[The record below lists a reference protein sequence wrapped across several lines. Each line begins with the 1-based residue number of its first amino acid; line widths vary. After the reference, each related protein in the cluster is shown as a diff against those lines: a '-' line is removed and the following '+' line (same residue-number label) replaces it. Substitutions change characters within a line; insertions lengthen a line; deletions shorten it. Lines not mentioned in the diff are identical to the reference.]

1 MKTAFVH
8 DFADGFAPL
17 LGWLQEGE
25 TVVLLTD
32 DGRPLGRFVPEASA
46 AASPI
51 VAEQER
57 FARRFAPLAS
67 VPARDLS
74 VTGRDTA
81 GRAAGR
87 RGVLRHC
94 WLASAS
100 GSCPRMQRTRNAAFT
115 PFTDHPCVVFA
126 PARRPHAE
134 AA

>member
-1 MKTAFVH
+1 MKKAFVH

-17 LGWLQEGE
+17 LGWLQQGE

-32 DGRPLGRFVPEASA
+32 DGRPLGRFVPEPSA

-74 VTGRDTA
+74 DIVAENCG
-81 GRAAGR
+81 AA
-87 RGVLRHC
+87 
-94 WLASAS
+94 
-100 GSCPRMQRTRNAAFT
+100 
-115 PFTDHPCVVFA
+115 
-126 PARRPHAE
+126 
-134 AA
+134 